1 MYPVIAMPAGDVWMW
16 ALRAFTIIAGVLLVF
31 RLYYLGLYRVYRGFF
46 AYLIFQ
52 TGRSLILLPL
62 DPRSGLYGSL
72 YANTIPVLWVFYILV
87 VIELY
92 SLVLQNYRGI
102 YTLGRWTLY
111 VALAISLLISIVT
124 LIPTWKN
131 APEPYRI
138 LYISIVVDRGV
149 SIGLVLFLFFI
160 MVFLSRYPVPLS
172 RNLIVHAIVYT
183 VFFLSGSMAMLIRI
197 VLGHHSTRALNIV
210 LQLIGAA
217 CYVGWLFGLSR
228 EGEKKIVVLRHD
240 WKPADERRL
249 IDQLDSLNATLLRA
263 RGK

>member
-1 MYPVIAMPAGDVWMW
+1 MPAGDVWMW
-16 ALRAFTIIAGVLLVF
+16 ALRAFTIVAGALLAF
-31 RLYYLGLYRVYRGFF
+31 RLYYLGLHRVYRGFF

-52 TGRSLILLPL
+52 TVRSLILAPL
-62 DPRSGLYGSL
+62 DPRSGAYGNL
-72 YANTIPVLWVFYILV
+72 YANTVPVLWVFYILV

-111 VALAISLLISIVT
+111 VALAISLLICVVTIV
-124 LIPTWKN
+124 PTWKK

-138 LYISIVVDRGV
+138 LYISTILDRGV

-160 MVFLSRYPVPLS
+160 MLFLTRYPVPLS

-197 VLGHHSTRALNIV
+197 VVGHQSTRAVNIV

-228 EGEKKIVVLRHD
+228 QGEKKIVVLRHD
-240 WKPADERRL
+240 WNPADERRL
-249 IDQLDSLNATLLRA
+249 IDQLDSLNATLLRT